1 MSGPPR
7 AAGPGLSMLDVE
19 ALGIPAELDP
29 AALALRLEAARRRG
43 AYPLL
48 LLAER
53 LLGRGSA
60 LGTDAACHEERI
72 RLRHDPSLAFS
83 TGEVSG
89 LRVRPLALDAQD
101 PPGTPRAALEITT
114 AFLGLSGSISPLPSY
129 LAEEIAQEDEEA
141 PRRRDFLDVF
151 HHRFISL
158 YYRARARSD
167 HPNGYRSDQSDPWST
182 RILALLGRDAEP
194 GIERWRLL
202 RWAPLLAE
210 RNLTP
215 AALAAIIADV
225 LEEDLGSVGVDIEPL
240 VGAWAEIDPRDRNRL
255 GRACSTLGQ
264 DLVLGRRILDRA
276 GKFRIVVGPLS
287 REDLVHA
294 QERKEALRRVA
305 AVVGELCPPSVEVEL
320 WLWLT
325 KDAAPHLVL
334 GKARLGRD
342 TWLGG
347 QVRETRLRV
356 ELPA

>member
-1 MSGPPR
+1 
-7 AAGPGLSMLDVE
+7 MLDVE
-19 ALGIPAELDP
+19 ALGVAPAADHE
-29 AALALRLEAARRRG
+29 ALALRLEAARRRG
-43 AYPLL
+43 AYALL

-53 LLGRGSA
+53 LLGRGA
-60 LGTDAACHEERI
+60 AVGTDAACHEERI

-83 TGEVSG
+83 TGEVS
-89 LRVRPLALDAQD
+89 RVRVQALAPDAQD
-101 PPGTPRAALEITT
+101 PAGEARTALEITT
-114 AFLGLSGSISPLPSY
+114 AFLGLSGSTSPLPSY
-129 LAEEIAQEDEEA
+129 LAEEIALEDEDA

-182 RILALLGRDAEP
+182 RILALLGRDSRP

-210 RNLTP
+210 RSLTP
-215 AALAAIIADV
+215 AALATIVADV
-225 LEEDLGSVGVDIEPL
+225 LEEDLGRLGVDIEPL
-240 VGAWAEIDPRDRNRL
+240 VGGWAEIDPLDRNRL
-255 GRACSTLGQ
+255 GRACSTLGK

-287 REDLVHA
+287 REDLAHA
-294 QERKEALRRVA
+294 QERKEALRRLA
-305 AVVGELCPPSVEVEL
+305 AVLAELCPPSVEVEL

-325 KDAAPHLVL
+325 KDAAPHLAL
-334 GKARLGRD
+334 GQARLGRD
-342 TWLGG
+342 SWLGG
-347 QVRETRLRV
+347 QIRETQLRV